1 MRVVSRLCAV
11 GFPSTP
17 FVTRTGYVNTKNWV
31 VLQEGEM
38 VDLKTAVRDVRDTL
52 VAELADDLLAIYLF
66 GAASR
71 RDFVP
76 GRSDVNFLL
85 VVDPV
90 MRLLAARNAFRP
102 LWGRHSELLGHGPFM
117 ATPDDLALHLT
128 LFPALHRAL
137 LADGRRFHGGPM
149 FEHLPAPPPPDPVEE
164 AAHLAARAITYA
176 TALTPAT
183 LTPEKRQRLTSLLDR
198 LARRATGVASSATL
212 TPVEAIVAIHAKL
225 RALAEGM
232 PQFEWQG
239 TPPSGDV
246 PDLLPGC
253 LAFYQ
258 RESHLIT
265 VLERVDKETLSGV
278 DWEEVGA
285 AAEDAHAQFGLTTP
299 WQLRLVASRM
309 WVDSLFFKGFEHM
322 WGADVLGDLEADDPT
337 LMRQLARVGSEQR
350 VEEVPSQYLTIE
362 QDAISKLIHDTQ
374 NVLLNAGLR
383 AELFARFTGRD
394 FDLPNW
400 TPPGREVPQPE
411 RVAAAWDRWRE
422 VTAYY
427 ARLWQQAVA

>member
-1 MRVVSRLCAV
+1 
-11 GFPSTP
+11 
-17 FVTRTGYVNTKNWV
+17 
-31 VLQEGEM
+31 M
-38 VDLKTAVRDVRDTL
+38 VDLKAAVRDVRDTL
-52 VAELADDLLAIYLF
+52 VAELGEHLLAIYLF

-71 RDFVP
+71 GEYVP
-76 GRSDVNFLL
+76 GRSDVNLLL

-90 MRLLAARNAFRP
+90 MPLLATRNAFRP
-102 LWGRHSELLGHGPFM
+102 LWGRHSEVMGHGPFV

-137 LADGRRFHGGPM
+137 LADGRRFHGGAT
-149 FEHLPAPPPPDPVEE
+149 FEHLPAPPPPDPIEE
-164 AAHLAARAITYA
+164 AAYLAARAITYA
-176 TALTPAT
+176 TALTPTT
-183 LTPEKRQRLTSLLDR
+183 LTPERARRLTSLLDQ
-198 LARRATGVASSATL
+198 LARRAIGVGPAETL
-212 TPVEAIVAIHAKL
+212 TPPEAIVAIHAKL

-232 PQFEWQG
+232 PRFDWQG
-239 TPPSGDV
+239 APPGGDV

-265 VLERVDKETLSGV
+265 VLERVDEETLSGV
-278 DWEEVGA
+278 DWEEVAA
-285 AAEDAHAQFGLTTP
+285 AAEDAHAQFGLATP
-299 WQLRLVASRM
+299 WQLRLVASRI
-309 WVDSLFFKGFEHM
+309 WVDSLFFQGFEHM
-322 WGADVLGDLEADDPT
+322 WGADVLGDLEADELT
-337 LMRQLARVGSEQR
+337 LLRQLARVGSEQR
-350 VEEVPSQYLTIE
+350 VEEVPSAYLTIE
-362 QDAISKLIHDTQ
+362 EGTISKLIHDTQ

-411 RVAAAWDRWRE
+411 RLAAAWERWRE

-427 ARLWQQAVA
+427 ARMWWQSTP